1 MKNGSELLA
10 PHPLSTNTD
19 KQGKVRMKREEDIRN
34 TGIGV
39 IILGEFK

>member
-19 KQGKVRMKREEDIRN
+19 KQGKVKKWMFFKKRKPYQWWIQN
-34 TGIGV
+34 
-39 IILGEFK
+39 

>member
-19 KQGKVRMKREEDIRN
+19 KQGKVKKAGNINMQ
-34 TGIGV
+34 
-39 IILGEFK
+39 

>member
-19 KQGKVRMKREEDIRN
+19 KQGKVKISQRSSLQSI
-34 TGIGV
+34 
-39 IILGEFK
+39 

>member
-19 KQGKVRMKREEDIRN
+19 KQGKVK
-34 TGIGV
+34 
-39 IILGEFK
+39 K

>member
-19 KQGKVRMKREEDIRN
+19 KRKSEEMN
-34 TGIGV
+34 VFQKKKTLPV
-39 IILGEFK
+39 VNPK

>member
-19 KQGKVRMKREEDIRN
+19 KQGKVKKCFSKKR
-34 TGIGV
+34 
-39 IILGEFK
+39 KPYQW

>member
-19 KQGKVRMKREEDIRN
+19 KQGKKKTLPVVNPK
-34 TGIGV
+34 
-39 IILGEFK
+39 